1 MVIRFEL
8 GVDDLADTRFAI
20 SPAQETLFSLWV
32 LRDPGLSAIHLPW
45 RRSVIGELGSLDTAL
60 LMALV
65 GDTLA
70 LPDFLTPRPASFAPT
85 IAEELKGIRATPA
98 ELVRRDLIETHRGV
112 LPAVFKEVQSASD
125 ARTQYFVDAICEV
138 LQAYWEIALAPN
150 WPKMRLVLEGD
161 TTYRARQLAVGG
173 ARLLFADLNP
183 FVQWQDGVL
192 RIDRMLGHHDVA
204 ASGRG
209 LLLMPSI
216 FAYKAVPP
224 LSAETAPSLAYPC
237 RGVATLY
244 ASAARAESASLVALL
259 GQPRAVLL
267 RMLDEPLPTIEIAR
281 RLEVTPS
288 AVSQHLQVL
297 HATNLVSRAR
307 DGRYL
312 LYRRSSLGD
321 QLLGET

>member
-1 MVIRFEL
+1 MIRFEL

-32 LRDPGLSAIHLPW
+32 LRDPGMSAMHLPW
-45 RRSVIGELGSLDTAL
+45 RRSVIGELDALDIEL

-65 GDTLA
+65 GKTLA
-70 LPDFLTPRPASFAPT
+70 LPDFLTPRPSGFAPSF
-85 IAEELKGIRATPA
+85 EEQVAVIRATPA
-98 ELVRRDLIETHRGV
+98 ELVRRDLVLTHQGR
-112 LPAVFKEVQSASD
+112 LPQVFEDVRSASD
-125 ARTQYFVDAICEV
+125 ARTQYWVDAICEV
-138 LQAYWEIALAPN
+138 LRGYWEIALAPS
-150 WPKMRLVLEGD
+150 WAKMRLVLEGD

-183 FVQWQDGVL
+183 FVEWQDGIL

-216 FAYKAVPP
+216 FAYKALTP
-224 LSAETAPSLAYPC
+224 LSADEAPWLAYPS
-237 RGVATLY
+237 RGVATL
-244 ASAARAESASLVALL
+244 SAATTRTESASLVALL

-312 LYRRSSLGD
+312 LYRRSALGD
-321 QLLGET
+321 QLLG

>member
-1 MVIRFEL
+1 VIRFEL
-8 GVDDLADTRFAI
+8 GVDDLADTRFGI

-45 RRSVIGELGSLDTAL
+45 RRSVIGELGSLDTEL

-65 GDTLA
+65 GETLA
-70 LPDFLTPRPASFAPT
+70 LPDFLTPRPDSFAPT
-85 IAEELKGIRATPA
+85 IAEELERIRATPA
-98 ELVRRDLIETHRGV
+98 ELVRRDLSETHRGV
-112 LPAVFKEVQSASD
+112 LPAVIEEVRSASD
-125 ARTQYFVDAICEV
+125 ARTQYFVDAICDL
-138 LQAYWEIALAPN
+138 LQEYWEIALAPS

-183 FVQWQDGVL
+183 FVEWHDGVL
-192 RIDRMLGHHDVA
+192 QIDRMLGHHDVA

-224 LSAETAPSLAYPC
+224 LNAETAPSLAYPC
-237 RGVATLY
+237 RGIATLY
-244 ASAARAESASLVALL
+244 VSAARTESASLVSLL

-321 QLLGET
+321 QLLGDS

>member
-1 MVIRFEL
+1 MIRFEL
-8 GVDDLADTRFAI
+8 GVDDLADTRFGI

-45 RRSVIGELGSLDTAL
+45 RRSVIGELGSLDTEL

-65 GDTLA
+65 GETLA
-70 LPDFLTPRPASFAPT
+70 LPDFLTPRPDSFAPT
-85 IAEELKGIRATPA
+85 IAEELEGIRATPA
-98 ELVRRDLIETHRGV
+98 ELVRRDLVETHRGV
-112 LPAVFKEVQSASD
+112 LPPVLAEVRSASD
-125 ARTQYFVDAICEV
+125 ARTQYFVDAICGL
-138 LQAYWEIALAPN
+138 LQEYWEIALAPS

-183 FVQWQDGVL
+183 FVEWHDGVL
-192 RIDRMLGHHDVA
+192 QIDRMLGHHDVA

-224 LSAETAPSLAYPC
+224 LNAETAPSLAYPC
-237 RGVATLY
+237 RGIATLY
-244 ASAARAESASLVALL
+244 VSGARTESASLVSLL

-321 QLLGET
+321 QLLGDS